1 MVLESDELEFELRSK
16 TKYMIAKPVGVKGG
30 CYLNWVSSRL
40 ERMPR
45 SGVREIFD
53 MARGIPGLVHLE
65 LGEPDFPMPNHITQ
79 AAIQALHDGFTKYTP
94 NAGIEELRE
103 AISEKLKRQNE
114 MDVDANREILV
125 TAGSMEALS
134 LSLLSTV
141 NENDEVVIPDPGYV
155 SYLPLV
161 LLAGGVPVPVPL
173 TEEKDF
179 RLTSES
185 LEKVV
190 TKKTRLVVMN
200 YPSNPTGAVSLPE
213 DLKAIADFAVDRDL
227 LVLSDEPYER
237 LVYPGSRH
245 HSIAALPGML
255 ERTISVFSFSKT
267 YAMTGMRVGYAV
279 TGRELIRQMTKLQEH
294 YVACVNSV
302 AQKAAV
308 AALRGPQTC
317 VEDMLKEYARR
328 RDVIIE
334 GLSKIEMMT
343 CRKPAGAFY
352 AFPNISRSGQDS
364 KTFAQNLL
372 KEAKVATVPGVAF
385 GKLGEG
391 HIRLSFATSIDNIKE
406 ALKRMAEYC
415 ARTYP
420 KQVKA

>member
-1 MVLESDELEFELRSK
+1 MDH
-16 TKYMIAKPVGVKGG
+16 
-30 CYLNWVSSRL
+30 VSSRL
-40 ERMPR
+40 ERIPR
-45 SGVREIFD
+45 SGVREVFD

-65 LGEPDFPMPNHITQ
+65 LGEPDFPMPDHITQ
-79 AAIQALHDGFTKYTP
+79 AAIQALREGFTKYTP

-103 AISEKLKRQNE
+103 AISEKLKRENE
-114 MDVDANREILV
+114 IAADPSREILV

-161 LLAGGVPVPVPL
+161 LLAGGVAVPVPL
-173 TEEKDF
+173 TEENDF
-179 RLTSES
+179 RLTAES

-190 TKKTRLVVMN
+190 TKRTRVVVMN
-200 YPSNPTGAVSLPE
+200 YPSNPTGAVSRLE
-213 DLKAIADFAVDRDL
+213 DLRGIAGLAIDRDL

-237 LVYPGSRH
+237 LVYPSGRH
-245 HSIAALPGML
+245 YSIAALPGML
-255 ERTISVFSFSKT
+255 EHSITVFSFSKT

-302 AQKAAV
+302 AQRAAV

-317 VEDMLKEYARR
+317 VEDMVKEYARR
-328 RDVIIE
+328 RDVIVE
-334 GLSKIEMMT
+334 GLSKIELMT

-352 AFPNISRSGQDS
+352 AFPNIKRSRQDS

-406 ALKRMAEYC
+406 ALNRMAEYC
-415 ARTYP
+415 A
-420 KQVKA
+420 KAFLK